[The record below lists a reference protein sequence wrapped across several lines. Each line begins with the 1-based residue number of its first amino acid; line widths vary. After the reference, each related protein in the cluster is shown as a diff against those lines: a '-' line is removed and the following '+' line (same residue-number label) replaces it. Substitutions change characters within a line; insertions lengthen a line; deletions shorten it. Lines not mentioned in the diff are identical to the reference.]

1 MHLLPE
7 PTEHGPVQIT
17 LDIVV
22 VYSNSKP
29 AVAVGSAIGAWN
41 RNYSSTI
48 YQDFFMEIG
57 REPIYLESMEARHQV
72 DSTRALQPT
81 HSLTNRYDEPELMHT
96 L

>member
-1 MHLLPE
+1 
-7 PTEHGPVQIT
+7 
-17 LDIVV
+17 
-22 VYSNSKP
+22 
-29 AVAVGSAIGAWN
+29 
-41 RNYSSTI
+41 
-48 YQDFFMEIG
+48 MEIG